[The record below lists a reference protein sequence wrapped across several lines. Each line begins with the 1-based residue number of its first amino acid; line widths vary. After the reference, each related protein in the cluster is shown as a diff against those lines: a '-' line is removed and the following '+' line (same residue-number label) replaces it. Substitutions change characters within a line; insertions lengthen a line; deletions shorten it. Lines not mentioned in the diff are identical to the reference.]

1 MYEKGMH
8 DFLAGIFPFVLVDDT
23 EQGEHLCMGSET
35 AQAHEIA
42 KHPADMWVIFAIGAD
57 LME

>member
-1 MYEKGMH
+1 MH